1 MKAKSQRSKLQ
12 KLMFGLLAAI
22 HKPWAEVWLWYRQ
35 MMQAGWYEAI
45 DARPV
50 NPQEGAGCPVVGLI
64 EKSNLIQRKERS
76 I

>member
-1 MKAKSQRSKLQ
+1 MKADNQRNKLQ
-12 KLMFGLLAAI
+12 KLIIGLLAAI

-45 DARPV
+45 DAQPANHEEV
-50 NPQEGAGCPVVGLI
+50 AGCPVVGLI